1 MQEALTKFY
10 TGLAHTGIKTSGEE
24 LLAAYTGGD
33 PEVRSEKPEVFT
45 INLDSFWEAVK
56 GNVTVENVTMEN
68 VTEEAGNA
76 TEEGEGKREKR
87 SALILEEITEDLLA
101 AYTGGDPNVRSKSLI
116 EELLAAYTGGDP
128 NVRSKSLIEELL
140 AAYTGGDP
148 NVRSKKIIDELLREL
163 LSAYTGGDP
172 KVRSG

>member
-1 MQEALTKFY
+1 MQEALSKFY
-10 TGLAHTGIKTSGEE
+10 TSLAHTGIKTSGEE

-33 PEVRSEKPEVFT
+33 PDVRSGKPEGLA
-45 INLDSFWEAVK
+45 INLDSFWEAVN
-56 GNVTVENVTMEN
+56 GNVTVENVT
-68 VTEEAGNA
+68 TEAENA
-76 TEEGEGKREKR
+76 TEKDEGKRERR
-87 SALILEEITEDLLA
+87 SALILEKITEDLLA